1 MIPKNI
7 EDLADAMCE
16 IEKELQHLKTRTDEK
31 FIGID
36 GRLKATDIKISEQ
49 DKYHDR
55 KLWQFLMTGFAGLI
69 TLIAVMLSMKVNAE
83 PIETISTTQQT
94 VTTQGNMTTKVEQ
107 PPPSAISPQ
116 FNSGSNSDLC
126 TIGVA
131 GAVQTQILGISAGT
145 TMTEENCV
153 RLKNAKTLA
162 DMGMKVAA
170 VSLLCTDKNIFLS
183 MERAGTPC
191 PGGKGLIGQEAQM
204 YWETTNE
211 RPYIQQE
218 EQTTVLGDIDVKET
232 ATMGGLGML
241 GWLLLL

>member
-1 MIPKNI
+1 MIPQDLEQIKNAI
-7 EDLADAMCE
+7 CD

-83 PIETISTTQQT
+83 PIETISTTTQT
-94 VTTQGNMTTKVEQ
+94 VTTNGNMTTTVKQ

-116 FNSGSNSDLC
+116 FSAGNGNDLC
-126 TIGVA
+126 TVGVA

-145 TMTEENCV
+145 TFTEENCL
-153 RLKNAKTLA
+153 RLKNAKFLY
-162 DMGMKVAA
+162 DSGMKVAS
-170 VSLLCTDKNIFLS
+170 VSLMCQDKQVFDA
-183 MERAGTPC
+183 MMMAGTPC
-191 PGGKGLIGQEAQM
+191 PYNGLIGDQAKAG
-204 YWETTNE
+204 WETHEDKSYENV
-211 RPYIQQE
+211 E
-218 EQTTVLGDIDVKET
+218 EETKSIEET
-232 ATMGGLGML
+232 AVVGGLGML